1 MTVKFQCPDCGRL
14 LEAAAAPDKMARC
27 PYCGV
32 AVEIPA
38 ALGRLPSPHIRPGRR
53 GRLQVTPEQST
64 ERGQADAAEEAGAR
78 AMPWV
83 ISVCFHLG
91 LGLIFMFVAMIVK
104 PPARV
109 LSVTIPAA
117 VLSEAPGQ
125 VDPTRSDRPDR
136 SSQRFRQVQASETRE
151 RNIPEDTGE
160 TDEQVTLIGRG
171 AGGMPREQGDFG
183 PRGRGPI
190 FAGIPSSS
198 ASCVVY
204 LIDRSGSMIDSFNA
218 VRLEIASSVARLGAR
233 HHFHVILFAQGRVL
247 EKSPPWM
254 TPGTERYKL
263 ALADFLASV
272 RPGKQTDPIPAIGRA
287 FDVLT
292 ETPCGE
298 EKVIFLLTD
307 GVFPDNRKVVET
319 INRRNV
325 GKQVRVHTILYGH
338 RPREAEEVMRR
349 IARENGGQY
358 RFVSPD
364 E

>member
-1 MTVKFQCPDCGRL
+1 
-14 LEAAAAPDKMARC
+14 
-27 PYCGV
+27 
-32 AVEIPA
+32 
-38 ALGRLPSPHIRPGRR
+38 
-53 GRLQVTPEQST
+53 
-64 ERGQADAAEEAGAR
+64 
-78 AMPWV
+78 
-83 ISVCFHLG
+83 
-91 LGLIFMFVAMIVK
+91 MIVK
-104 PPARV
+104 MPARV
-109 LSVTIPAA
+109 LSVMIPDA
-117 VLSEAPGQ
+117 VLSEALGQ
-125 VDPTRSDRPDR
+125 VSPTPSDRPDR
-136 SSQRFRQVQASETRE
+136 SPRRFRQVQASETHE
-151 RNIPEDTGE
+151 RNISEDTGE
-160 TDEQVTLIGRG
+160 TDEQVTLIGLAHDG
-171 AGGMPREQGDFG
+171 PSGGP
-183 PRGRGPI
+183 PATGPI
-190 FAGIPSSS
+190 FIGIPAST

-247 EKSPPWM
+247 EKPPPRM

-287 FDVLT
+287 FDVLA
-292 ETPCGE
+292 ETPCGQ
-298 EKVIFLLTD
+298 EKVIFMLPD

-319 INRRNV
+319 INRRNA

-358 RFVSPD
+358 RFASPD